1 MLWRERGGEQW
12 NGDHSAPNRPLW
24 GKRFPWPSPSLQT
37 LALLLVNQAFFF
49 FALPWKTLHFAE
61 LHLEWKTASYSHF
74 IFVHFDVFFL
84 FLRSF
89 SGNLER
95 VMHVLK
101 GTHICCALGAGR
113 QHCYWGPNLI
123 FSLFWSSTFNH
134 WLLGGSAFPKK
145 LFESRKKMLLQ
156 HVYGII
162 HVKRG
167 LAHKKKMLPIS
178 SCTERRMD
186 SWVRGEVGENHNITV
201 SSQDIPNSQCNFCK
215 MLDRRDVWR
224 WYLQREGESGMG
236 GGEQRA
242 DTAG

>member
-1 MLWRERGGEQW
+1 MSYIL
-12 NGDHSAPNRPLW
+12 S
-24 GKRFPWPSPSLQT
+24 GKKPHRTTVYLST
-37 LALLLVNQAFFF
+37 LMFSFYFCEASVGT
-49 FALPWKTLHFAE
+49 WK
-61 LHLEWKTASYSHF
+61 
-74 IFVHFDVFFL
+74 
-84 FLRSF
+84 
-89 SGNLER
+89 

-167 LAHKKKMLPIS
+167 LAQKNAAYVRLYREKNGQLSSGRCGWKPRHNCEQSGHSKLAIS
-178 SCTERRMD
+178 ISTKAA
-186 SWVRGEVGENHNITV
+186 S
-201 SSQDIPNSQCNFCK
+201 P
-215 MLDRRDVWR
+215 R
-224 WYLQREGESGMG
+224 WFEMISAVQGR
-236 GGEQRA
+236 QQ
-242 DTAG
+242 